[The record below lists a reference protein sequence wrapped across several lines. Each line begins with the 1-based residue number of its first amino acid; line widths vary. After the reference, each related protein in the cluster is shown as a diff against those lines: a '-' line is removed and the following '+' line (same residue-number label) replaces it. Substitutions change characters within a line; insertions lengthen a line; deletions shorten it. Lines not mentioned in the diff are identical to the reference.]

1 METDVPDTD
10 LILRVSDVYPDGRSM
25 LLMDYPIRARYRE
38 GFEKQSLLPPGQP
51 VELRWRIGW
60 TSIILNSGHRLRVT
74 LSATG
79 APLYEPNPQNGSAQ
93 TASWMS
99 NPRRAILRILHDA
112 AHPSQLTLPLP

>member
-1 METDVPDTD
+1 
-10 LILRVSDVYPDGRSM
+10 M